1 MNERPPTVIEC
12 LQQIVLTES
21 AILDEH
27 EKIAAENPKQWNE
40 IEKLEWRL
48 SVWRARLELARE
60 MERTKTNGR

>member
-1 MNERPPTVIEC
+1 MNERPPTVLEC

-40 IEKLEWRL
+40 IEKWEWRL

-60 MERTKTNGR
+60 MEKSTREGP